1 MLTHAGLCASSVLVD
16 VVDAAYRSWRQ
27 RATRRAEE
35 EELMWQQELEE
46 REERRYSSTCASICT
61 FVPVYLQMH

>member
-1 MLTHAGLCASSVLVD
+1 MLCASSVLVD

-27 RATRRAEE
+27 RVTRRAEE

-46 REERRYSSTCASICT
+46 REERRYSSTCASIRT
-61 FVPVYLQMH
+61 FVLVRLQMY